1 MVAMPDFAQLS
12 MPVNFTIFAVA
23 AALVWA
29 AGARIIRYA
38 NAISFKTGI
47 GQSTIGVLLLG
58 GITSLSEMGV
68 VVTSAAT
75 GAGDMA
81 VNNLFGAISA
91 QIVMLAIIDQLS
103 GRKALTSALPDPK
116 VMVQGGLNI
125 LLLAIAAA
133 GMVVGDRAFL
143 GAGVWAWICGAAYVS
158 SVYLLS
164 RLEGRKAWIAAEG
177 GEPNHELDR
186 QQEDAQEKVNKEFA
200 DRSLRHLIVGT
211 AVLALVILASGYL
224 LSRTGD
230 ALAQQTG
237 LGGSFVGFVLLAFA
251 TSLPELSIS
260 VTAARTGLYT
270 LAIADILGSN
280 LINVG
285 LVLVIDLVGAGEP
298 ILNQAGTFS
307 IFGALLG
314 IALTVFFVIGMAER
328 GDKTILRMG
337 YDSVA
342 VLLCYS
348 AGLIVLFS
356 LR

>member
-1 MVAMPDFAQLS
+1 MFDFTQANILANLS
-12 MPVNFTIFAVA
+12 IFAIA
-23 AALVWA
+23 AVVVWF

-38 NAISFKTGI
+38 NAISSKTSV

-58 GITSLSEMGV
+58 GITSLSEIGV

-75 GAGDMA
+75 GAADMA
-81 VNNLFGAISA
+81 VNNLFGAIAA

-133 GMVVGDRAFL
+133 GMVVGDTAVL
-143 GAGVWAWICGAAYVS
+143 GVGVWAWMCGAACIS
-158 SVYLLS
+158 SIYILS
-164 RLEGRKAWIAAEG
+164 QSQDRKPWIAAER
-177 GEPNHELDR
+177 GEANTRLDK
-186 QQEDAQEKVNKEFA
+186 QQSDAQEKVNKELA
-200 DRSLRHLIVGT
+200 DRSLRNLVAWT
-211 AVLALVILASGYL
+211 AGLGLAILVAGYL

-230 ALAQQTG
+230 ALSEQTG
-237 LGGSFVGFVLLAFA
+237 LGGSFMGFVLLAFA

-270 LAIADILGSN
+270 LAISDILGSN

-285 LVLVIDLVGAGEP
+285 LIFVIDIAGTGEP
-298 ILNQAGTFS
+298 ILNQTGTFS
-307 IFGALLG
+307 LFGALLG
-314 IALTVFFVIGMAER
+314 IALTALFVIGMAER
-328 GDKTILRMG
+328 GDKTVFRMG
-337 YDSVA
+337 LDSAA
-342 VLLCYS
+342 VLVCYS
-348 AGLIVLFS
+348 AGLIVLYF

>member
-1 MVAMPDFAQLS
+1 MFDFAEANILVNLS
-12 MPVNFTIFAVA
+12 IFAVA
-23 AALVWA
+23 AVIVWF

-38 NAISFKTGI
+38 NAISSKTGI

-58 GITSLSEMGV
+58 GVTSLSEVGV

-75 GAGDMA
+75 GATDMA

-103 GRKALTSALPDPK
+103 GRRALTSALPDPQ

-133 GMVVGDRAFL
+133 GIVVGDTAVL
-143 GAGVWAWICGAAYVS
+143 GIGVWAWICGAAYVS
-158 SVYLLS
+158 SVYILS
-164 RLEGRKAWIAAEG
+164 RTRGRKSWIAAEH
-177 GEPNHELDR
+177 GEADNRLDR
-186 QQEDAQEKVNKEFA
+186 QQADAQEKANRAFA
-200 DRSLRHLIVGT
+200 DRSLGELGAGT
-211 AVLALVILASGYL
+211 AGLSLVILVAGYL

-230 ALAQQTG
+230 ALSGQTG

-260 VTAARTGLYT
+260 VAAARTGLYT
-270 LAIADILGSN
+270 LAISDILGSN

-285 LVLVIDLVGAGEP
+285 LIFVIDVVGTGEP
-298 ILNQAGTFS
+298 ILNQAGAFS

-314 IALTVFFVIGMAER
+314 IVLTVLFVIGMAER
-328 GDKTILRMG
+328 GDKTILSMG
-337 YDSVA
+337 LDSAA
-342 VLLCYS
+342 VLVCYS
-348 AGLIVLFS
+348 AGLIVLFF